1 MLIILFEDFMISEA
15 VASSPVA
22 MQGYVAVHPVI
33 SASEHPSEQSCPAIL
48 LTGIA
53 GVSVQGRSDQKAG
66 PTQK

>member
-33 SASEHPSEQSCPAIL
+33 SASEHPSEQSCP
-48 LTGIA
+48 TDRHCW
-53 GVSVQGRSDQKAG
+53 GVCAR
-66 PTQK
+66 